1 MNKVT
6 DNVELGFPA
15 RMSDGRQFTD
25 YRPNCYL
32 NNDLG
37 QSMGSWQYRT
47 FLTRNAAEIHDKMVK
62 KIEENNSCT
71 NCTGAPIP
79 DVKTIVDCTN
89 QNTCYYNLK
98 DPNGIGQGRNYNTK

>member
-1 MNKVT
+1 MSKVT

-15 RMSDGRQFTD
+15 RMSDGRGFTD

-32 NNDLG
+32 NNELG

-47 FLTRNAAEIHDKMVK
+47 YLMRNSDNIHQKFLSMTES
-62 KIEENNSCT
+62 ENSCT
-71 NCTGAPIP
+71 NCTGAPVP
-79 DVKTIVDCTN
+79 DFRTVVDCTR

-98 DPNGIGQGRNYNTK
+98 DPNGIGKKINYNVN

>member
-1 MNKVT
+1 MSKVT

-15 RMSDGRQFTD
+15 RMSDGRGFTD

-32 NNDLG
+32 NNELG

-47 FLTRNAAEIHDKMVK
+47 YLMRNADNIHQKFMSMT
-62 KIEENNSCT
+62 ESENSCT
-71 NCTGAPIP
+71 NCTGAPVP
-79 DVKTIVDCTN
+79 DFRTVVDCTR

-98 DPNGIGQGRNYNTK
+98 DPNGIGKKVNYNVN

>member
-1 MNKVT
+1 MSKVT

-15 RMSDGRQFTD
+15 RMSDGRGFTD

-32 NNDLG
+32 NNELG

-47 FLTRNAAEIHDKMVK
+47 YLMRNADNIHQKFMSMT
-62 KIEENNSCT
+62 ESENSCS
-71 NCTGAPIP
+71 NCTGAPVP
-79 DVKTIVDCTN
+79 DFRTVVDCTR

-98 DPNGIGQGRNYNTK
+98 DPNGIGKKVNYNVN